1 MPEHRAESPF
11 IGPTPFHT
19 TSPEPIAAPARPSLR
34 RRILSHLLVPSV
46 FLAAFSARKADA
58 LEINVNAASVED
70 LRSLQGLGPQLAQ
83 RIVRE
88 RARGPYRDL
97 EDLRARVRGL
107 GERTVRKLVRHGL
120 RVRPVPSAPRLSDNP
135 ASPGASPPVLVRP

>member
-1 MPEHRAESPF
+1 MP
-11 IGPTPFHT
+11 
-19 TSPEPIAAPARPSLR
+19 AAFVCSSR
-34 RRILSHLLVPSV
+34 RRIAR
-46 FLAAFSARKADA
+46 FLRAAWIIIAIGASQAFA
-58 LEINVNAASVED
+58 LEVDVNAASIED
-70 LRSLQGLGPQLAQ
+70 LRSLRGVGPQLAE

-120 RVRPVPSAPRLSDNP
+120 RVRPERDQPERARPEASAPRLGDNP
-135 ASPGASPPVLVRP
+135 RVAPAPPPSSTRP